1 MSQMSQRKT
10 KPQKAPKIP
19 LGWREWLALP
29 ELGIGP
35 IKAKVDTGART
46 SSLHAFAVER
56 FERDGEPWVRFKVH
70 PRQRDAKTTVIAEA
84 KLLDEREVRS
94 SSGKATL
101 RPVIAT
107 PIRLGHHTVR
117 AEVTLVRRD
126 LMGFRMLLGRQAMRG
141 RFLVDPGS
149 SYLAGEPSS
158 EENE

>member
-1 MSQMSQRKT
+1 MHQRKT
-10 KPQKAPKIP
+10 KPPKAQKVP

-29 ELGIGP
+29 ELGILR

-70 PRQRDAKTTVIAEA
+70 PRQRDAKTTITAEA
-84 KLLDEREVRS
+84 KLVDEREVRS

-101 RPVIAT
+101 RPVIVT
-107 PIRLGHHTVR
+107 PIRLGHYTVR
-117 AEVTLVRRD
+117 AELTLVRRD

-149 SYLAGEPSS
+149 SYLVGEPMSG
-158 EENE
+158 EDA